1 MTDDL
6 SLRSRDLHESL
17 ERTAHRALLHCI
29 GIPHAEMAKPLVAI
43 VNSWTEVVPG
53 HMHLRALG
61 ELVKQGVREAGGNP
75 LEFDT
80 IAVCDGMAQGHIGMS
95 YSLPSREAIADTVE
109 IMLEGHRFDAAV
121 MISSC
126 DKIEPGQ
133 LLAALRV
140 NIPTVLLTG
149 GPMEGGTYKEH
160 TDITLSTMREFA
172 GQVKV
177 GKLSREELTEIE
189 KAALPGPGS
198 CSMMGTANTM
208 ACLLEA
214 LGMSPTGCATML
226 AVDPLRPALA
236 REAGRLVIDCVR
248 QNLTPRRIVTRQAI
262 ENAMAVDMAL
272 GGSTNSVLHL
282 LAIAHE
288 AGIPLALDEFDAMA
302 RRVPHLCNVKPS
314 GKYAVGRMDEA
325 GGVPALMHEIRSLLH
340 LDVPTV
346 TGKTLG
352 ENIAGAAVTNRE
364 MIRPLSDP
372 LYREGGL
379 AILRGSLAPEGAVVK
394 QTGIRFKTMLAPPRS
409 GPRLREHGRGG
420 QGVHGGR
427 GEAGG
432 DRGGALRGPQGR
444 ARHAGDAPDHLG
456 DGRHGPGRALRSGDG
471 RPLLR
476 LHARALYRPRLP
488 GGRRGRPDGPGPGR
502 RPDRV
507 RHSEP
512 PPGPPGGGGR
522 TGAAARRLAAAHA
535 EAAGHPGP
543 LCRAGR
549 VGIEGR
555 GPARHDN
562 RLLKK
567 AHLRR

>member
-1 MTDDL
+1 MTENL
-6 SLRSRDLHESL
+6 TSRSRDLHESL

-29 GIPHAEMAKPLVAI
+29 GVPHAEMGKPLVAI
-43 VNSWTEVVPG
+43 VNSWTDVVPG
-53 HMHLRALG
+53 HTHLRAVG
-61 ELVKQGVREAGGNP
+61 ELVKRGVREAGGTP

-126 DKIEPGQ
+126 DKIEPGH

-140 NIPTVLLTG
+140 NIPTVMLTG

-172 GQVKV
+172 GRVKV

-236 REAGRLVIDCVR
+236 REAGRMVIECLR

-288 AGIPLALDEFDAMA
+288 AGIPLELDEFDLVA

-314 GKYAVGRMDEA
+314 GKYAVGRLDEA
-325 GGVPALMHEIRSLLH
+325 GGIPALMHELAPVLH
-340 LDVPTV
+340 LDALTV
-346 TGKTLG
+346 TGKTMG

-372 LYREGGL
+372 LHAEGGL
-379 AILRGSLAPEGAVVK
+379 AILWGSLAPEGAVVK
-394 QTGIRFKTMLAPPRS
+394 QSGLRFRNMLA
-409 GPRLREHGRGG
+409 H
-420 QGVHGGR
+420 
-427 GEAGG
+427 
-432 DRGGALRGPQGR
+432 
-444 ARHAGDAPDHLG
+444 
-456 DGRHGPGRALRSGDG
+456 
-471 RPLLR
+471 
-476 LHARALYRPRLP
+476 
-488 GGRRGRPDGPGPGR
+488 
-502 RPDRV
+502 
-507 RHSEP
+507 
-512 PPGPPGGGGR
+512 
-522 TGAAARRLAAAHA
+522 
-535 EAAGHPGP
+535 
-543 LCRAGR
+543 
-549 VGIEGR
+549 R
-555 GPARHDN
+555 GPARVFEGMEDAVKAFMGDVVKPGDVVVVRYEGPKGGPGMREMHQITSVMVGMGLDEHCGLVTDGRFSGSTRGPCIGHISPEAAEGGPLALVRDGDLIDYDIPN
-562 RLLKK
+562 RRLDLLVPAEELARRRAAWQAPKRELK
-567 AHLRR
+567 GILARYARLAESASKGAILREGFGE

>member
-1 MTDDL
+1 MTENL
-6 SLRSRDLHESL
+6 TLRSRDLHESL

-29 GIPHAEMAKPLVAI
+29 GVPHAEMGKPLVAI
-43 VNSWTEVVPG
+43 VNSWTDVVPG
-53 HMHLRALG
+53 HTHLRAVG
-61 ELVKQGVREAGGNP
+61 ELVKQGVREAGGTP

-80 IAVCDGMAQGHIGMS
+80 IAVCDGLAQGHIGMS

-126 DKIEPGQ
+126 DKIEPGH

-140 NIPTVLLTG
+140 NIPTVMLTG

-214 LGMSPTGCATML
+214 LGMSPTGCAMML

-236 REAGRLVIDCVR
+236 REAGRMVIECLR

-288 AGIPLALDEFDAMA
+288 AGIPLGLDEFDLVA

-314 GKYAVGRMDEA
+314 GKYAVGRLDEA
-325 GGVPALMHEIRSLLH
+325 GGIPALMQELAPVLH
-340 LDVPTV
+340 LDALTV
-346 TGKTLG
+346 TGRTLR
-352 ENIAGAAVTNRE
+352 ENIAGAAVANRE

-372 LYREGGL
+372 LHAEGGL

-394 QTGIRFKTMLAPPRS
+394 QSGLRFRNMLA
-409 GPRLREHGRGG
+409 H
-420 QGVHGGR
+420 
-427 GEAGG
+427 
-432 DRGGALRGPQGR
+432 
-444 ARHAGDAPDHLG
+444 
-456 DGRHGPGRALRSGDG
+456 
-471 RPLLR
+471 
-476 LHARALYRPRLP
+476 
-488 GGRRGRPDGPGPGR
+488 
-502 RPDRV
+502 
-507 RHSEP
+507 
-512 PPGPPGGGGR
+512 
-522 TGAAARRLAAAHA
+522 
-535 EAAGHPGP
+535 
-543 LCRAGR
+543 
-549 VGIEGR
+549 R
-555 GPARHDN
+555 GPARVFEGMEDAVKAFMGDVVKPGDVVVVRYEGPKGGPGMREMHQITSVMVGMGLDEHCGLVTDGRFSGSTRGPCIGHISPEAAEGGPLALVRDGDLIDYDIPN
-562 RLLKK
+562 RRLDLLVPAEELARRRAAWQAPKRELK
-567 AHLRR
+567 GILARYARLAESASKGAILREGFGE

>member
-1 MTDDL
+1 MSDDL

-17 ERTAHRALLHCI
+17 ERTAHRALLHTI
-29 GIPHAEMAKPLVAI
+29 GIDHADMRKPLVAV
-43 VNSWTEVVPG
+43 VNSWTDVVPG
-53 HMHLRALG
+53 HMHLRAVG
-61 ELVKQGVREAGGNP
+61 ELVKRGIREAGGNP

-80 IAVCDGMAQGHIGMS
+80 IALCDGMAQGHIGMS

-126 DKIEPGQ
+126 DKIEPAH

-140 NIPTVLLTG
+140 DIPTVMLTG

-177 GKLSREELTEIE
+177 G

-236 REAGRLVIDCVR
+236 REAGRMVIECLR
-248 QNLTPRRIVTRQAI
+248 QNLTPRHIVTRKSI

-282 LAIAHE
+282 LAIAHQ
-288 AGIPLALDEFDAMA
+288 AGIPLVLDEFDVMA

-314 GKYAVGRMDEA
+314 GKYAVGRLDEA

-340 LDVPTV
+340 LDALTV

-352 ENIAGAAVTNRE
+352 ENIAGATVTNRE
-364 MIRPLSDP
+364 MVRPLSDP

-394 QTGIRFKTMLAPPRS
+394 QTGIRFKKMLA
-409 GPRLREHGRGG
+409 H
-420 QGVHGGR
+420 
-427 GEAGG
+427 
-432 DRGGALRGPQGR
+432 
-444 ARHAGDAPDHLG
+444 
-456 DGRHGPGRALRSGDG
+456 
-471 RPLLR
+471 
-476 LHARALYRPRLP
+476 
-488 GGRRGRPDGPGPGR
+488 
-502 RPDRV
+502 
-507 RHSEP
+507 
-512 PPGPPGGGGR
+512 
-522 TGAAARRLAAAHA
+522 
-535 EAAGHPGP
+535 
-543 LCRAGR
+543 
-549 VGIEGR
+549 R
-555 GPARHDN
+555 GPARVFESMEEAVKAFMADVVRPGDVVVVRYEGPKGGPGMREMHQITAVMVGMGLDEDCGLVTDGRFSGSTRGPCIGHISPEAAEGGPLGLVRDGDVIEYDIPN
-562 RLLKK
+562 RRLDLLVTTEEMARRRAAWQPRKRELK
-567 AHLRR
+567 GILARYAKLAESASRGAVLRDTLGG

>member
-1 MTDDL
+1 M
-6 SLRSRDLHESL
+6 RSRDLHESL

-29 GIPHAEMAKPLVAI
+29 GVPHAEMGKPLVAI
-43 VNSWTEVVPG
+43 VNSWTDVVPG
-53 HMHLRALG
+53 HTHLRAVG
-61 ELVKQGVREAGGNP
+61 ELVKQGVREAGGTP

-80 IAVCDGMAQGHIGMS
+80 IAVCDGLAQGHIGMS

-126 DKIEPGQ
+126 DKIEPGH

-140 NIPTVLLTG
+140 NIPTVMLTG
-149 GPMEGGTYKEH
+149 GPMEGGTYQEH

-214 LGMSPTGCATML
+214 LGMTPTGCATML

-236 REAGRLVIDCVR
+236 REAGRMVIECLR

-282 LAIAHE
+282 LAIAHQ
-288 AGIPLALDEFDAMA
+288 AGIPLELDEFDLVA

-314 GKYAVGRMDEA
+314 GKYAVGRLDEA
-325 GGVPALMHEIRSLLH
+325 GGIPALMQELAPVLH
-340 LDVPTV
+340 LDALTV
-346 TGKTLG
+346 TGRTLR
-352 ENIAGAAVTNRE
+352 ENIAGAAVANRE

-372 LYREGGL
+372 LHAEGGL

-394 QTGIRFKTMLAPPRS
+394 QSGLRFRNMLA
-409 GPRLREHGRGG
+409 H
-420 QGVHGGR
+420 
-427 GEAGG
+427 
-432 DRGGALRGPQGR
+432 
-444 ARHAGDAPDHLG
+444 
-456 DGRHGPGRALRSGDG
+456 
-471 RPLLR
+471 
-476 LHARALYRPRLP
+476 
-488 GGRRGRPDGPGPGR
+488 
-502 RPDRV
+502 
-507 RHSEP
+507 
-512 PPGPPGGGGR
+512 
-522 TGAAARRLAAAHA
+522 
-535 EAAGHPGP
+535 
-543 LCRAGR
+543 
-549 VGIEGR
+549 R
-555 GPARHDN
+555 GPARVFEGMEDAVKAFMGNMVKPGDVVVVRYEGPKGGPGMREMHQITSVMVGMGLDEHCGLVTDGRFSGSTRGPCIGHISPEAAEGGPLALVRDGDLIEYDIPN
-562 RLLKK
+562 RRLDLLVPAEELARRRAAWQAPKRELK
-567 AHLRR
+567 GILARYARLAESASKGAILREGFGE

>member
-1 MTDDL
+1 MTENL
-6 SLRSRDLHESL
+6 TLRSRDLHESL

-29 GIPHAEMAKPLVAI
+29 GVPHAEMGKPLVAI
-43 VNSWTEVVPG
+43 VNSWTDVVPG
-53 HMHLRALG
+53 HTHLRAVG
-61 ELVKQGVREAGGNP
+61 ELVKQGVREAGGTP

-80 IAVCDGMAQGHIGMS
+80 IAVCDGLAQGHIGMS

-126 DKIEPGQ
+126 DKIEPGH

-140 NIPTVLLTG
+140 NIPTVMLTG

-236 REAGRLVIDCVR
+236 REAGRMVIECLR

-288 AGIPLALDEFDAMA
+288 AGIPLELDEFDLVA

-314 GKYAVGRMDEA
+314 GKYAVGRLDEA
-325 GGVPALMHEIRSLLH
+325 GGIPALMQELAPVLH
-340 LDVPTV
+340 LDALTV
-346 TGKTLG
+346 TGRTLR
-352 ENIAGAAVTNRE
+352 ENIAGAAVANRE

-372 LYREGGL
+372 LHAEGGL
-379 AILRGSLAPEGAVVK
+379 AILWGSLAPEGAVVK
-394 QTGIRFKTMLAPPRS
+394 QSGLRFRNMLA
-409 GPRLREHGRGG
+409 H
-420 QGVHGGR
+420 
-427 GEAGG
+427 
-432 DRGGALRGPQGR
+432 
-444 ARHAGDAPDHLG
+444 
-456 DGRHGPGRALRSGDG
+456 
-471 RPLLR
+471 
-476 LHARALYRPRLP
+476 
-488 GGRRGRPDGPGPGR
+488 
-502 RPDRV
+502 
-507 RHSEP
+507 
-512 PPGPPGGGGR
+512 
-522 TGAAARRLAAAHA
+522 
-535 EAAGHPGP
+535 
-543 LCRAGR
+543 
-549 VGIEGR
+549 R
-555 GPARHDN
+555 GPARVFENMEDAVKAFMGDVVKPGDVVVVRYEGPKGGPGMREMHQITSVMVGMGLDEHCGLVTDGRFSGSTRGPCIGHISPEAAEGGPLALVRDGDLIEYDIPN
-562 RLLKK
+562 RRLDLLVPAEELARRRAAWQAPKRELK
-567 AHLRR
+567 GILARYARLAESASKGAILREGFGE

>member
-1 MTDDL
+1 MPDES
-6 SLRSRDLHESL
+6 SLRSHDLHESL
-17 ERTAHRALLHCI
+17 ERTAHRALLHAI
-29 GIPHAEMAKPLVAI
+29 GINHGEMRKPLVAV
-43 VNSWTEVVPG
+43 VNSWTDVVPG
-53 HMHLRALG
+53 HMHLRAVG
-61 ELVKQGVREAGGNP
+61 ELVKQGVRAAGGNP

-80 IAVCDGMAQGHIGMS
+80 IALCDGMAQGHIGMS

-126 DKIEPGQ
+126 DKIEPAH

-140 NIPTVLLTG
+140 NIPTVMLTG

-177 GKLSREELTEIE
+177 GKLTRDELTEIE

-236 REAGRLVIDCVR
+236 REAGRMVIECLR
-248 QNLTPRRIVTRQAI
+248 QNLTPRRIVTRESI

-282 LAIAHE
+282 LAIAHQ
-288 AGIPLALDEFDAMA
+288 AGISLALDEFDVMA

-314 GKYAVGRMDEA
+314 GKYAVGRLDEA

-340 LDVPTV
+340 LDALTV
-346 TGKTLG
+346 TGRSLG

-372 LYREGGL
+372 LHREGGL

-394 QTGIRFKTMLAPPRS
+394 QTGIRFKKMLA
-409 GPRLREHGRGG
+409 H
-420 QGVHGGR
+420 
-427 GEAGG
+427 
-432 DRGGALRGPQGR
+432 
-444 ARHAGDAPDHLG
+444 
-456 DGRHGPGRALRSGDG
+456 
-471 RPLLR
+471 
-476 LHARALYRPRLP
+476 
-488 GGRRGRPDGPGPGR
+488 
-502 RPDRV
+502 
-507 RHSEP
+507 
-512 PPGPPGGGGR
+512 
-522 TGAAARRLAAAHA
+522 
-535 EAAGHPGP
+535 
-543 LCRAGR
+543 
-549 VGIEGR
+549 R
-555 GPARHDN
+555 GPARVFESMEEAVKAFMDDVVKPGDVVVVRYEGPKGGPGMREMHQITAVMVGMGLDEHCGLVTDGRFSGSTRGPCIGHISPEAAEGGPLGLVREGDVIEYDIPN
-562 RLLKK
+562 RRLDL
-567 AHLRR
+567 AVAPEELARRRADWQPRPRELRGILARYAKLAESASRGAVLRDTLGG

>member
-1 MTDDL
+1 MSDGMT
-6 SLRSRDLHESL
+6 LRSRDLYESL

-29 GIPHAEMAKPLVAI
+29 GVPHAEMGKPLVAI

-61 ELVKQGVREAGGNP
+61 ELVKQGVREAGGVP

-80 IAVCDGMAQGHIGMS
+80 IAVCDGMAQGHVGMS

-109 IMLEGHRFDAAV
+109 IMLQGHRFDAAV
-121 MISSC
+121 MLSSC

-140 NIPTVLLTG
+140 NIPTVMFTG
-149 GPMEGGTYKEH
+149 GPMLGGTYKEH

-177 GKLSREELTEIE
+177 GRLSREELTEIE

-214 LGMSPTGCATML
+214 LGMSLTGCATML

-236 REAGRLVIDCVR
+236 REAGRLVLECLR

-288 AGIPLALDEFDAMA
+288 AGIPLLLDEFDVVA

-314 GKYAVGRMDEA
+314 GKYAVERLDEA
-325 GGVPALMHEIRSLLH
+325 GGIPALLAELSPLLH

-346 TGKTLG
+346 TGKTMR

-372 LYREGGL
+372 LHAEGGL
-379 AILRGSLAPEGAVVK
+379 AILRGSLAPDGAVVK
-394 QTGIRFKTMLAPPRS
+394 RSGVRFRNMLA
-409 GPRLREHGRGG
+409 H
-420 QGVHGGR
+420 
-427 GEAGG
+427 
-432 DRGGALRGPQGR
+432 RGPARVFESMEEAVR
-444 ARHAGDAPDHLG
+444 AFMGDVVKPGDVVVVRYEGPKGGPGMREMHQITSVMVGMGLDEHCG
-456 DGRHGPGRALRSGDG
+456 LVTDGRFSGSTRGPCIGHVSPEAAEGGPIALVRDGDMIEYDIPN
-471 RPLLR
+471 RRLELLVP
-476 LHARALYRPRLP
+476 A
-488 GGRRGRPDGPGPGR
+488 
-502 RPDRV
+502 
-507 RHSEP
+507 EEM
-512 PPGPPGGGGR
+512 
-522 TGAAARRLAAAHA
+522 ARRLAAWRPLQREVTGVLARYAGLA
-535 EAAGHPGP
+535 ESASKGAILRDP
-543 LCRAGR
+543 
-549 VGIEGR
+549 R
-555 GPARHDN
+555 GG
-562 RLLKK
+562 
-567 AHLRR
+567 

>member
-1 MTDDL
+1 MTEHL
-6 SLRSRDLHESL
+6 ILRSRDLHESL

-29 GIPHAEMAKPLVAI
+29 GIPHSEMGKPLVAI

-53 HMHLRALG
+53 HMHLRAVG
-61 ELVKQGVREAGGNP
+61 ELVKQGVREAGGTP

-80 IAVCDGMAQGHIGMS
+80 IAVCDGLAQGHIGMS

-126 DKIEPGQ
+126 DKIEPGH

-140 NIPTVLLTG
+140 NIPTVMLTG
-149 GPMEGGTYKEH
+149 GPMEGGTYQDH

-172 GQVKV
+172 GRVKV

-214 LGMSPTGCATML
+214 LGMSPTGCAMML

-236 REAGRLVIDCVR
+236 REAGRMVIECLR

-288 AGIPLALDEFDAMA
+288 AGIPLELDEFDLVA

-314 GKYAVGRMDEA
+314 GKYAVGRLDEA
-325 GGVPALMHEIRSLLH
+325 GGIPALMQELAPVLH
-340 LDVPTV
+340 LDALTV
-346 TGKTLG
+346 TGKTMR
-352 ENIAGAAVTNRE
+352 ENIAGAAVANRE

-372 LYREGGL
+372 LHAEGGL
-379 AILRGSLAPEGAVVK
+379 AILWGSLAPEGAVVK
-394 QTGIRFKTMLAPPRS
+394 QSGLRFRNMLA
-409 GPRLREHGRGG
+409 H
-420 QGVHGGR
+420 
-427 GEAGG
+427 
-432 DRGGALRGPQGR
+432 
-444 ARHAGDAPDHLG
+444 
-456 DGRHGPGRALRSGDG
+456 
-471 RPLLR
+471 
-476 LHARALYRPRLP
+476 
-488 GGRRGRPDGPGPGR
+488 
-502 RPDRV
+502 
-507 RHSEP
+507 
-512 PPGPPGGGGR
+512 
-522 TGAAARRLAAAHA
+522 
-535 EAAGHPGP
+535 
-543 LCRAGR
+543 
-549 VGIEGR
+549 R
-555 GPARHDN
+555 GPARVFESMEDAVKAFMGDVVKPGDVVVVRYEGPKGGPGMREMHQITSVMVGMGLDEHCGLVTDGRFSGSTRGPCIGHISPEAAEGGPLALVREGDLIDYDIPN
-562 RLLKK
+562 RRLDLLVPTEELARRRAAWQAPKRELK
-567 AHLRR
+567 GILARYARLAESASKGAILREGFGE